1 MVARR
6 LVKWPNSSLLRASE
20 PIETFDETVVQLA
33 VDLRDTMK
41 VNHGAG
47 LAGTQIGET
56 LAGCVLTADY
66 VPTLP
71 ADPNVPDVVF
81 FGNPEI
87 EHLSD
92 KDYRWQEGC
101 LSIDDI
107 TAYVK
112 RYSKIRLTYRN
123 TDGDPLEAVLEGSEA
138 ASVQHETDH
147 LIGKLFIH
155 RLEGVTRNMVNRKLR
170 KISLKKQAIRKA
182 EKTRNSTPKRKT
194 RKRRKK

>member
-6 LVKWPNSSLLRASE
+6 LVKWPNPSLLRSSE
-20 PIETFDETVVQLA
+20 PIESFDETVVQLA

-66 VPTLP
+66 VPSLP
-71 ADPNVPDVVF
+71 VDPNVPDVVF

-92 KDYRWQEGC
+92 KDYRWEEAC
-101 LSIDDI
+101 LSVDEI
-107 TAYVK
+107 TASVN
-112 RYSKIRLTYRN
+112 RYGKIRLTYRN
-123 TDGDPLEAVLEGSEA
+123 TAGDPLEAVLEGSEA

-147 LIGKLFIH
+147 LLGKLFIH
-155 RLEGVTRNMVNRKLR
+155 RLEGATRSIVTRKLR
-170 KISLKKQAIRKA
+170 KISLKKQAILKA
-182 EKTRNSTPKRKT
+182 ERTRNSTPKRKT

>member
-6 LVKWPNSSLLRASE
+6 LVKWPSPSLLRASE

-33 VDLRDTMK
+33 IDLRDTMK

-66 VPTLP
+66 VPSLP

-87 EHLSD
+87 EFLSG
-92 KDYRWQEGC
+92 KDYRWEEAC
-101 LSIDDI
+101 LSVDEI
-107 TAYVK
+107 TASVK
-112 RYSKIRLTYRN
+112 RHSKIRLSYKN
-123 TDGDPLEAVLEGSEA
+123 TAGNPLEAILEGPEA

-147 LIGKLFIH
+147 LLGKLFIH
-155 RLEGVTRNMVNRKLR
+155 RLEGATRNIVTRKLR

>member
-6 LVKWPNSSLLRASE
+6 LVKWPNPSLLRTSE
-20 PIETFDETVVQLA
+20 PIESFDETVVQLA

-66 VPTLP
+66 VPSLP
-71 ADPNVPDVVF
+71 VDPNVPDVVF

-92 KDYRWQEGC
+92 KDYRWEEAC
-101 LSIDDI
+101 LSVDEI
-107 TAYVK
+107 TANVN
-112 RYSKIRLTYRN
+112 RYGKIRLTYRN
-123 TDGDPLEAVLEGSEA
+123 TAGDPLEAVLEGSEA

-147 LIGKLFIH
+147 LLGKLFIH
-155 RLEGVTRNMVNRKLR
+155 RLEGATRNMVTRKLR
-170 KISLKKQAIRKA
+170 KISLKKQAILKA
-182 EKTRNSTPKRKT
+182 ERTRNSTPKRKT

>member
-6 LVKWPNSSLLRASE
+6 LVKWPNPSLLKSSE
-20 PIETFDETVVQLA
+20 PIESFDETVVRLA

-41 VNHGAG
+41 ANHGVG

-56 LAGCVLTADY
+56 LAGCVLTTEY
-66 VPTLP
+66 VSSLP

-92 KDYRWQEGC
+92 KDYRWEEAC
-101 LSIDDI
+101 LSVDDI
-107 TAYVK
+107 TAPVK
-112 RYSKIRLTYRN
+112 RYSKIRLSYRN
-123 TDGDPLEAVLEGSEA
+123 TAGDLIDAVLEGSEA

-147 LIGKLFIH
+147 LFGKLFIH
-155 RLEGVTRNMVNRKLR
+155 RLEGATRNIVIRKLR
-170 KISLKKQAIRKA
+170 RRTLKEQAIIKA
-182 EKTRNSTPKRKT
+182 ERTRNSTPKRKT
-194 RKRRKK
+194 RKHRKK

>member
-6 LVKWPNSSLLRASE
+6 LVKWPNPSLLRTSE
-20 PIETFDETVVQLA
+20 PIETFDENVVQLA

-41 VNHGAG
+41 ANHGAG

-66 VPTLP
+66 APSLP

-92 KDYRWQEGC
+92 KDYRWEEAC
-101 LSIDDI
+101 LSVDEI
-107 TAYVK
+107 TASVN

-147 LIGKLFIH
+147 LLGKLFIH
-155 RLEGVTRNMVNRKLR
+155 RLEPVARGMIMRKIR
-170 KISLKKQAIRKA
+170 KISLKKQAILKA
-182 EKTRNSTPKRKT
+182 ERTRNSTPKRKT